1 MTSLEQ
7 TSYVSLTMAS
17 VNIVTTIMLI
27 IGSCCQVSCLLLPW
41 LVVSMLEFI
50 CVAIPATIFT
60 SLLGVY
66 MYFKGILVYSIIVMA
81 VPGTCLL
88 VQLIMWFIVL
98 SAYHKEDPKQYEV
111 KSN

>member
-17 VNIVTTIMLI
+17 INMVTTIMLI

-41 LVVSMLEFI
+41 LVVSMLELV

-81 VPGTCLL
+81 VPGSFLL
-88 VQLIMWFIVL
+88 IQLIMWFIVL
-98 SAYHKEDPKQYEV
+98 SAYNKEDPKQYQV
-111 KSN
+111 FLT